1 MSEALSFD
9 GRMIGLQGQVVTYPQ
24 WFFAVILN
32 TQRRL
37 IRIAK
42 EKTHLTGR
50 RHEPVRVV
58 QRDKLTGFWRVLP
71 EIKNQLG
78 ALLNLPHHYPNKT
91 IRALDP
97 EFYSVRPRNYGRRP
111 LIDLLECGID
121 TARREMLECE
131 ADLEDSRRSGIRVN
145 QIMREVKK
153 RRKQAA

>member
-37 IRIAK
+37 IRMAK
-42 EKTHLTGR
+42 EKTLLTGR

-58 QRDKLTGFWRVLP
+58 QRDKLTGFWRLLP

-97 EFYSVRPRNYGRRP
+97 GYDSGRPRNCGRRP
-111 LIDLLECGID
+111 LIDLLEYGID
-121 TARREMLECE
+121 TTRREMRECE
-131 ADLEDSRRSGIRVN
+131 ADLNDSRISDTGARQIVN
-145 QIMREVKK
+145 EVKA
-153 RRKQAA
+153 RRKPAA

>member
-42 EKTHLTGR
+42 EKTLLTGR

-78 ALLNLPHHYPNKT
+78 ALLNLPYHYPNKT

-97 EFYSVRPRNYGRRP
+97 GYYSRRP
-111 LIDLLECGID
+111 LIDLLECGIN
-121 TARREMLECE
+121 TTRCEMRECE
-131 ADLEDSRRSGIRVN
+131 ADLNDSRISDTGAR
-145 QIMREVKK
+145 
-153 RRKQAA
+153 